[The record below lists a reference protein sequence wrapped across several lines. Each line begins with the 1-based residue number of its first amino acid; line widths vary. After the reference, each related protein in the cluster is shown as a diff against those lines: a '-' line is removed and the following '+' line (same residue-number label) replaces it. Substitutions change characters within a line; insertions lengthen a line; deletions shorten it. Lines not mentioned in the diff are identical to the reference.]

1 MKKKFLMLTML
12 AGMGLAMQA
21 ADYQYLVFT
30 MADGTTKCITA
41 TGVTLKYQDGT
52 LTVSNGSTTLTLSTA
67 QLAKMQ
73 FSNDETAGISSLT
86 IDDAGS
92 DDVQITDLNGR
103 RMTQPFKQL
112 PKGVYIIKSNGKTTK
127 VQVK

>member
-1 MKKKFLMLTML
+1 MKKKVLSLTLL
-12 AGMGLAMQA
+12 AAMSMGMQA

-30 MADGTTKCITA
+30 MSDGTTQCMSA
-41 TGVTLKYQDGT
+41 TGLTMSFKEGT
-52 LTVSNGSTTLTLSTA
+52 LTVTNGTTTLTFSTA